1 MLLTASIGLG
11 SAAALL
17 CAGYLLGSH
26 RGVSAREKL
35 REQGLRQTYEL
46 QNLRSLVTREDDRA
60 ESKALREALGRMS
73 EALMRQGDAL
83 QRIVEPLLHRDT
95 EVESLRTM
103 VQQVLKPLA
112 HREQLAF
119 DLSNL
124 PVPVGQRS
132 ELTNLLDRIADAGH
146 FETVVLVNDEGLPL
160 AASTRARDLERLAAL
175 SSLLVVFAERLS
187 RNDAP
192 APLSIVMHDET
203 NTEAL
208 CRLFTVGEQ
217 RCFWSPSP
225 WACRSR
231 RPRSMPPCQ
240 KSARSSPP
248 DRPSAHKDIKCAGS
262 VTAFTDCFLRS
273 WYSGCLCR

>member
-208 CRLFTVGEQ
+208 CRLFSVGEQ
-217 RCFWSPSP
+217 RLLLVAVAMGLPLTP
-225 WACRSR
+225 TALDAAL
-231 RPRSMPPCQ
+231 P
-240 KSARSSPP
+240 KVSSIL
-248 DRPSAHKDIKCAGS
+248 A
-262 VTAFTDCFLRS
+262 T
-273 WYSGCLCR
+273 